1 MAWKGKCANIAA
13 QVIQRRSRT
22 QGIRQLKELD
32 ERGFRPVSHSARLV
46 LGQRLE
52 RLLEAAEFEGREAF
66 LGEDVSEAVG
76 ELLFISSHH
85 HQDLS
90 SHEVLLYDSAYLER
104 PGRRS
109 SNCPGP

>member
-1 MAWKGKCANIAA
+1 MAGKREGAKIAA
-13 QVIQRRSRT
+13 QVIQRGSRP

-32 ERGFRPVSHSARLV
+32 ERGFRPVSHPVRQV

-66 LGEDVSEAVG
+66 LGEDVGEAEG
-76 ELLFISSHH
+76 ELLFISSHL

-90 SHEVLLYDSAYLER
+90 SHEVLLYESAYLER
-104 PGRRS
+104 AGRRS
-109 SNCPGP
+109 SNCPDP